1 MQTEFSRVL
10 ALLRKEKGISQKVAA
25 SDLGVSQALLSHY
38 EKGVRECGLEFVVK
52 VADYYNVSCDYLLG
66 RSAERSGVIL
76 GSEDLPEPEAS
87 DRAVN
92 VRGNLLPTLNKK
104 LIANSIN
111 VIFGM
116 LSRVGNKE
124 LTVHASNY
132 LNLSVYTVY
141 RYLYSLNPK
150 NPQDAFNIDKA
161 QWTGLT
167 EATQTMDKMH
177 VRCITENIGAKMT
190 AADKE
195 FMAISPEKLYR
206 EYPLFASS
214 LVNLIKNTEENVREL
229 TDKKG
234 K

>member
-1 MQTEFSRVL
+1 MQTEFPRVL
-10 ALLRKEKGISQKVAA
+10 TLLRKEKGISQKVAA

-76 GSEDLPEPEAS
+76 GTEDFPEPEAG
-87 DRAVN
+87 DRAVT

-104 LIANSIN
+104 LIANSVN

-116 LSRVGNKE
+116 LSRIGDRD

-141 RYLYSLNPK
+141 RYLYSMDSK
-150 NPQDAFNIDKA
+150 NPQDAFNIDKNR
-161 QWTGLT
+161 WSDLV
-167 EATQTMDKMH
+167 EATQTIDKMYL
-177 VRCITENIGAKMT
+177 RCTSKNTKQREALS
-190 AADKE
+190 
-195 FMAISPEKLYR
+195 ISPEKLYR

-214 LVNLIKNTEENVREL
+214 LVNLIKNTEENVREF
-229 TDKKG
+229 TDKG
-234 K
+234 RN

>member
-10 ALLRKEKGISQKVAA
+10 TLLRKEKGISQKVAA

-76 GSEDLPEPEAS
+76 GTEDLPEPEAS
-87 DRAVN
+87 DRSVTM
-92 VRGNLLPTLNKK
+92 RGNLLPTLNKK

-111 VIFGM
+111 VVFGM
-116 LSRVGNKE
+116 LSRIGNKE
-124 LTVHASNY
+124 LTVRASNY

-141 RYLYSLNPK
+141 RYLYSMNPK

-161 QWTGLT
+161 HWTGLT
-167 EATQTMDKMH
+167 EAAQTMDKMH
-177 VRCITENIGAKMT
+177 VRCITEGAGTKMT
-190 AADKE
+190 AAEKE
-195 FMAISPEKLYR
+195 LMSISPEKLYR

-214 LVNLIKNTEENVREL
+214 LVNLIKNTEESVREL
-229 TDKKG
+229 TDKK
-234 K
+234 

>member
-10 ALLRKEKGISQKVAA
+10 SLLRKEKGISQKVAA

-76 GSEDLPEPEAS
+76 GTEDLPEPEVG
-87 DRAVN
+87 DRSVTMK
-92 VRGNLLPTLNKK
+92 GNLLPTLNKK
-104 LIANSIN
+104 LIANSVN

-116 LSRVGNKE
+116 LSRIGDRE

-141 RYLYSLNPK
+141 RYLYSMNPK
-150 NPQDAFNIDKA
+150 NPQDAFNIDKNR
-161 QWTGLT
+161 WSELT
-167 EATQTMDKMH
+167 EATQTMEKMH
-177 VRCITENIGAKMT
+177 LRCTSKST
-190 AADKE
+190 KLSSVTKE
-195 FMAISPEKLYR
+195 MMSISPEKLYR

-214 LVNLIKNTEENVREL
+214 LVNLIKNTEENVREF
-229 TDKKG
+229 TDKG
-234 K
+234 RN

>member
-10 ALLRKEKGISQKVAA
+10 TLLRKEKGISQKVAA

-76 GSEDLPEPEAS
+76 KSADLPEPEVS
-87 DRAVN
+87 ERSVN
-92 VRGNLLPTLNKK
+92 MKGNLLPTLNKK
-104 LIANSIN
+104 LIANSVN
-111 VIFGM
+111 VIFGL
-116 LSRVGNKE
+116 LSRIGDRE

-141 RYLYSLNPK
+141 RYLYSMNSK
-150 NPQDAFNIDKA
+150 NPQDAFNIDKNRWSELA
-161 QWTGLT
+161 
-167 EATQTMDKMH
+167 EATQTIDKMYL
-177 VRCITENIGAKMT
+177 RCTSKSTKLSPEV
-190 AADKE
+190 KE
-195 FMAISPEKLYR
+195 MMSISPEKLYR

-214 LVNLIKNTEENVREL
+214 LVNLIKNTEENVREF
-229 TDKKG
+229 TEKG
-234 K
+234 RN